1 MLLRSLSIL
10 ALNRCVN
17 TRWVCICFF
26 YFSPDFYRIFCMK
39 SDILFVTIK
48 EISMT
53 QREELEKMQEILRD
67 KIENTIPDYS
77 TNGKCS
83 RCGRCCSNLLSMT
96 LEDVHR
102 IRDYLQT
109 HSITPAP
116 LTRPD
121 KFRSIPFDSCPFCD
135 LSGKKATCMIYEA
148 RPAICRKFLCNADV
162 LAKRYDINGD
172 LVPDSIG
179 QVDCRKTFFGIG
191 IDKAK

>member
-1 MLLRSLSIL
+1 
-10 ALNRCVN
+10 
-17 TRWVCICFF
+17 
-26 YFSPDFYRIFCMK
+26 
-39 SDILFVTIK
+39 
-48 EISMT
+48 MT

-77 TNGKCS
+77 TNGECS

-96 LEDVHR
+96 LKDVRR
-102 IRDYLQT
+102 IRSYLQM
-109 HSITPAP
+109 HKAIPASP
-116 LTRPD
+116 ARPD

-162 LAKRYDINGD
+162 LAERYDINGD
-172 LVPDSIG
+172 LVPNSIG

>member
-1 MLLRSLSIL
+1 
-10 ALNRCVN
+10 
-17 TRWVCICFF
+17 
-26 YFSPDFYRIFCMK
+26 
-39 SDILFVTIK
+39 
-48 EISMT
+48 MT

-77 TNGKCS
+77 TNGECS

-96 LEDVHR
+96 LEDVRR
-102 IRDYLQT
+102 IKSYLQ
-109 HSITPAP
+109 IYKVIPAP
-116 LTRPD
+116 PARPD
-121 KFRSIPFDSCPFCD
+121 RFDSCPFCD
-135 LSGKKATCMIYEA
+135 LSEKEATCMIYEA

-162 LAKRYDINGD
+162 LARQYDINGD

>member
-26 YFSPDFYRIFCMK
+26 YFSPVFYRIFCMK

-96 LEDVHR
+96 MNYHTWYVVPMWYPCDVLFSYKEGYYHR
-102 IRDYLQT
+102 D
-109 HSITPAP
+109 
-116 LTRPD
+116 
-121 KFRSIPFDSCPFCD
+121 FDSCG
-135 LSGKKATCMIYEA
+135 L
-148 RPAICRKFLCNADV
+148 
-162 LAKRYDINGD
+162 
-172 LVPDSIG
+172 
-179 QVDCRKTFFGIG
+179 
-191 IDKAK
+191 